1 MCTSDLTEVAGEG
14 AERTQTGQRGRESV
28 REHPRVQARELRPEG
43 EKEEAW
49 KGARLARGE
58 QGRL

>member
-1 MCTSDLTEVAGEG
+1 MRICTSDLTEVAGEG

-49 KGARLARGE
+49 KGA
-58 QGRL
+58 